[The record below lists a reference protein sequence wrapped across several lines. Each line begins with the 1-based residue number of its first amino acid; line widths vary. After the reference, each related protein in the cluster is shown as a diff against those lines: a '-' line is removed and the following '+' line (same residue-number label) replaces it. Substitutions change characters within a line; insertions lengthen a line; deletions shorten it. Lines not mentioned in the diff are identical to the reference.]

1 MLVAYLLFSVV
12 DTTSKSLL
20 GLGYLA
26 MQLAFFRYASQLV
39 ITTAILAVR
48 GTKVLQE
55 ARPLLPQLV
64 LRGSLLILSTIFN
77 FIALKTMSLTVTSAI
92 MFSAPVIVCALSWP
106 ILGERVGIV
115 RWCAVAIGFLGVL
128 IVIRPF
134 GADLNP
140 AAFLMVLAA
149 TGLAL
154 YSIMTRKL
162 AGDVPALALQ
172 FVLGLTGTL
181 VLAPFALV
189 FWVAPETLLHLILMA
204 SLGLFAWIG
213 HEFLIRAHQ
222 VAEANFLM
230 PYSYSY
236 LIYMSI
242 SGYVFFDELPD
253 GWTIIGAC
261 LIAASGLLIWW
272 RELQMTRVRE
282 SAS

>member
-20 GLGYLA
+20 GLGYFA
-26 MQLAFFRYASQLV
+26 MQLAFLRYASQLV
-39 ITTAILAVR
+39 ITSLILMRQGAE
-48 GTKVLQE
+48 VLRD
-55 ARPLLPQLV
+55 AKPLLPQLV
-64 LRGSLLILSTIFN
+64 LRGSLLICSTIFN

-106 ILGERVGIV
+106 VLGERVGVV
-115 RWCAVAIGFLGVL
+115 RWFAVAVGFLGVL

-154 YSIMTRKL
+154 YSLMTRKL

-172 FVLGLTGTL
+172 FVLGLTGTI
-181 VLAPFALV
+181 VLTPFAIA
-189 FWVAPETLLHLILMA
+189 FWVPPETGVHFLLMV
-204 SLGLFAWIG
+204 SLGFFAWMG
-213 HEFLIRAHQ
+213 HEFLIRAHR

-242 SGYVFFDELPD
+242 SGYLFFDEVPD
-253 GWTIIGAC
+253 RWTIIGAC
-261 LIAASGLLIWW
+261 LIAASGLLIWR
-272 RELQMTRVRE
+272 RELRVTRARE